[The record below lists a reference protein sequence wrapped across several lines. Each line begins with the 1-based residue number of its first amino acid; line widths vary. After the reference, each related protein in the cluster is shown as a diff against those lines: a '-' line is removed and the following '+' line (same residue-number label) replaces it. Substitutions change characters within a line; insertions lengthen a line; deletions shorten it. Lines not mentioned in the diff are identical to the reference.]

1 MDRVVHFEITAD
13 DPQRAA
19 EFYRKAFG
27 WTFQAMPGR
36 FTYLLATTGK
46 DKAGIDGAI
55 MGRTEMK
62 QSVINT
68 IAVDDFEASVKA
80 VIAAGGQMVCL
91 REGHRGQ
98 RLRHLQGRSS
108 GEVGPGSGRCAVRR
122 SLGSRSALVGKCRT
136 RREEEEMT

>member
-80 VIAAGGQMVCL
+80 VIAAGGQMVQEKHAIPGVGWSAYAKDT
-91 REGHRGQ
+91 EGNVFGIYKDDPQ
-98 RLRHLQGRSS
+98 
-108 GEVGPGSGRCAVRR
+108 A
-122 SLGSRSALVGKCRT
+122 K
-136 RREEEEMT
+136 